1 MNLVFQIFTIYIFTS
16 HLRIVN
22 AYLHFLLAHCLII
35 CRIKWHFLAAP
46 TVQLMFSS
54 HQTKL
59 TAEKLGG
66 HILEAFETVL
76 GSPVTIE
83 IRCESKKDS
92 GSGVHVPLILP
103 PSKEGSS
110 QIRDI
115 NGVSTQAQIFQSDN
129 LGMGRSEIVEVAAS
143 LGEPKGNDHVDN
155 HAVSG
160 KSGLGGSQVGEGTA
174 SSKKSTVASL
184 PERRKLGEQSQSQS
198 LVRSKVSLAHV
209 IQQAE
214 GCTQRSGWSKRKAVS
229 IAEKLEQ
236 ENLYVKQFQYIFSII
251 ISFLISLYHE
261 VEWH

>member
-1 MNLVFQIFTIYIFTS
+1 
-16 HLRIVN
+16 
-22 AYLHFLLAHCLII
+22 
-35 CRIKWHFLAAP
+35 
-46 TVQLMFSS
+46 MFSS

-76 GSPVTIE
+76 RSPVTIE
-83 IRCESKKDS
+83 IRCETKKDS

-103 PSKEGSS
+103 PSMDGSS
-110 QIRDI
+110 QIRDR
-115 NGVSTQAQIFQSDN
+115 NGVSTQAQILQPDI

-143 LGEPKGNDHVDN
+143 PREPMGNEHVDN
-155 HAVSG
+155 LSVSD
-160 KSGLGGSQVGEGTA
+160 KTGLGGSQVGEATA
-174 SSKKSTVASL
+174 SSKKSTMASL
-184 PERRKLGEQSQSQS
+184 PEKRKLGEQSQSQS

-236 ENLYVKQFQYIFSII
+236 ENLYVKQFHYIFSRII
-251 ISFLISLYHE
+251 CFLISLYHK

>member
-1 MNLVFQIFTIYIFTS
+1 
-16 HLRIVN
+16 
-22 AYLHFLLAHCLII
+22 
-35 CRIKWHFLAAP
+35 
-46 TVQLMFSS
+46 MFSS
-54 HQTKL
+54 HQTKV

-76 GSPVTIE
+76 GSPLTIE
-83 IRCESKKDS
+83 IRCESKK

-110 QIRDI
+110 QIRDT
-115 NGVSTQAQIFQSDN
+115 NGVSTQAQILQSDN

-143 LGEPKGNDHVDN
+143 PGEPKGNDHIDN

-160 KSGLGGSQVGEGTA
+160 KSGLGGSQVREGTA
-174 SSKKSTVASL
+174 SSKKSTMASL

-236 ENLYVKQFQYIFSII
+236 ENLYVKQFHYIFSRI
-251 ISFLISLYHE
+251 ISFLISLYHK